1 VLAVAGQ
8 EDAALQEAD
17 SADSATLAIEARGLS
32 AFARAVADC
41 RRANSREKHSVC
53 QAYERAA
60 ATNNVDSL
68 VSAYRSYPPLLGKIW
83 RYCDQKMFL
92 LEAVDRADDGS
103 LARSAKL
110 PGVITRGGT
119 GSLSPREQEILDL
132 VRQGLTNPE
141 IAQTLFVS
149 VSTVKVH
156 MRHIFEKLGVRTR
169 TEAALL
175 ADS

>member
-1 VLAVAGQ
+1 
-8 EDAALQEAD
+8 
-17 SADSATLAIEARGLS
+17 
-32 AFARAVADC
+32 
-41 RRANSREKHSVC
+41 
-53 QAYERAA
+53 
-60 ATNNVDSL
+60 
-68 VSAYRSYPPLLGKIW
+68 
-83 RYCDQKMFL
+83 MFL

-110 PGVITRGGT
+110 PAVAKRGGT

-132 VRQGLTNPE
+132 VRQGLTNAE

-149 VSTVKVH
+149 VSTVKAH

-175 ADS
+175 TDS

>member
-1 VLAVAGQ
+1 
-8 EDAALQEAD
+8 
-17 SADSATLAIEARGLS
+17 
-32 AFARAVADC
+32 
-41 RRANSREKHSVC
+41 
-53 QAYERAA
+53 
-60 ATNNVDSL
+60 
-68 VSAYRSYPPLLGKIW
+68 
-83 RYCDQKMFL
+83 MFL
-92 LEAVDRADDGS
+92 LEAVERADDGS

-110 PGVITRGGT
+110 PGVIKRGGA

-132 VRQGLTNPE
+132 VRQGLTNAE

-175 ADS
+175 TDS